1 MTRLSGTHV
10 LITGGSE
17 GIGLATAA
25 LLLDRGARVSL
36 LSRSPDKLAAAQV
49 SLGRPV
55 EVEPADVTDAAGL
68 ARAVEALV
76 SRSGQ
81 VDVLVASAG
90 GAEPGH
96 FPALGLDVLHRQMDL
111 NYFGAVHAVRAV
123 LPAMLD
129 RGRGHVVLVSSV
141 AGLVGVF
148 GYGGYG
154 PAKAALRNLA
164 EVLEAEH
171 GDALTVSVAYPPD
184 TITPGFKREN
194 LTKPAETA
202 AVSAMVAPVS
212 AEQVARAIV
221 RGIERDTRTITA
233 DRGSAALARATS
245 ALAPAVRAS
254 MRRTVRKAQR
264 G

>member
-1 MTRLSGTHV
+1 MTRLSGAHV

-25 LLLDRGARVSL
+25 LLLERGARVSL
-36 LSRSPDKLAAAQV
+36 LSRSPDKLAAARA
-49 SLGRPV
+49 SLARPV
-55 EVEPADVTDAAGL
+55 EVEPADVTDPAGL

-76 SRSGQ
+76 ARCGP
-81 VDVLVASAG
+81 VDVLVAAAG
-90 GAEPGH
+90 GAEAGH
-96 FPALGLDVLHRQMDL
+96 FASLAPDVLHRQMDL
-111 NYFGAVHAVRAV
+111 NYFGAVHAVREV
-123 LPAMLD
+123 LPAMLA

-171 GDALTVSVAYPPD
+171 GEVLTVAVAYPPD
-184 TITPGFKREN
+184 TTTPGFAREN

-212 AEQVARAIV
+212 AEQVARALV
-221 RGIERDTRTITA
+221 RGIERGARTITA
-233 DRGSAALARATS
+233 DTGSAALARAAS
-245 ALAPAVRAS
+245 VLAPAVRAS
-254 MRRTVRKAQR
+254 MRRTVRRVR